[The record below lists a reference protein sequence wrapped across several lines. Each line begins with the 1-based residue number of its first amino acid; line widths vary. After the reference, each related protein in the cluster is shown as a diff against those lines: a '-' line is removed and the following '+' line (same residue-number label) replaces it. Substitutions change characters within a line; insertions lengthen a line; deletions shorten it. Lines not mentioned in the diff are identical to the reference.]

1 MVRVD
6 TKSLYIQ
13 SMALEITK
21 DLETSS
27 NLKKIEKGQKH
38 NKQNVEQLM
47 VNNLKQ
53 YGVPTMNNIKKKG
66 LISAI
71 MQMKATKGAEKT

>member
-71 MQMKATKGAEKT
+71 MQRKATKGAEKT